1 MRVSRIGDVTSHGG
15 VIVTG
20 ASTVRSDGIPVA
32 RIGDIGICVLPE
44 HPSTFIIVTGS
55 GTTEVENLP
64 VAREGSATTCGA
76 IIVSG
81 GSWEDN
87 G

>member
-20 ASTVRSDGIPVA
+20 ASSVRSDGILVA
-32 RIGDIGICVLPE
+32 RVGDIGICPLPD
-44 HPSTFIIVTGS
+44 HPNIFVITSGS
-55 GTTEVENLP
+55 GTTYVENSP
-64 VAREGSATTCGA
+64 VAREGSTTSCDA
-76 IIVSG
+76 IVVSG